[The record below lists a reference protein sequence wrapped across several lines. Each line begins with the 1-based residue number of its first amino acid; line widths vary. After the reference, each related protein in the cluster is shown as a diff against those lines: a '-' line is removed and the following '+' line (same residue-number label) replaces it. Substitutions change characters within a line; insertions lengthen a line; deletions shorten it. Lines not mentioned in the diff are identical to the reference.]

1 MKRSSKIWQK
11 LAQYKLKS
19 PDGDAVPRCD
29 GRTRECEGEYKVE
42 DRIQVPVQ

>member
-1 MKRSSKIWQK
+1 MKRSSKNVQK
-11 LAQYKLKS
+11 LAKY
-19 PDGDAVPRCD
+19 GDAVPRCD